1 MRHALIAPVMASLVA
16 AALVAGCGSM
26 PKPFEHGARTRY
38 PLPPAD
44 KIEVTIAPPARMPD
58 ELGMRVAAALAVEL
72 QSYGVLAVVQ
82 PNEAP
87 MKLGGVTSTRDA
99 EQSVEIEV
107 AWYIERDG
115 RTEGPAISKTRTQ
128 PDDISGATD
137 RLVSRIAQQAAPRI
151 ATLMGRAPNFTPSSP
166 GQVAAGVSVLPR
178 GLAGPPQGPQTAAVG
193 PSGPSAPPGVK
204 GTAPPPPSAPPQ
216 QSQVKVMVAPIT
228 GAPSDGNRQLFSG
241 MRRALGSHKIVV
253 IDKAGPDTFTVAGKV
268 ELAQVDERVGRLVIK
283 WVLRDPT
290 GKEVG
295 ELEQANNV
303 PMASAR
309 GSWSGFADVVGM
321 AAVEGILE
329 LLEKALNR
337 PR

>member
-1 MRHALIAPVMASLVA
+1 MRHALIVLLALALA
-16 AALVAGCGSM
+16 ACGSL
-26 PKPFEHGARTRY
+26 PKPFEHGATTRY
-38 PLPPAD
+38 PLPAND
-44 KIEVTIAPPARMPD
+44 KIELTIAPPAHMPD

-82 PNEAP
+82 PNDAP
-87 MKLGGVTSTRDA
+87 MKLGGVMSTRDA
-99 EQSVEIEV
+99 EQGIEIEV

-115 RTEGPAISKTRTQ
+115 RTEGPAISRTRTQ
-128 PDDISGATD
+128 PQDYADSTD
-137 RLVSRIAQQAAPRI
+137 RLVSRIAQQAAPRV

-166 GQVAAGVSVLPR
+166 GQVAAGVSVLPP
-178 GLAGPPQGPQTAAVG
+178 GLSGSPQVTPTAAATG
-193 PSGPSAPPGVK
+193 PTSPPGVK
-204 GTAPPPPSAPPQ
+204 GTTPMPPSAGPPQ
-216 QSQVKVMVAPIT
+216 QSQVKVMVAPVT

-253 IDKAGPDTFTVAGKV
+253 IDRAGADTFTVVGKV

-290 GKEVG
+290 GKDVG

-309 GSWSGFADVVGM
+309 GSWAGFGDVVGM

>member
-1 MRHALIAPVMASLVA
+1 MRHALIALVIASLVTGCA
-16 AALVAGCGSM
+16 AP

-44 KIEVTIAPPARMPD
+44 KIELTIAPPARMPD

-72 QSYGVLAVVQ
+72 QSYGVLSVVQ

-99 EQSVEIEV
+99 EQGVEIEV
-107 AWYIERDG
+107 AWYLERDG

-128 PDDISGATD
+128 ADDIAGATD

-151 ATLMGRAPNFTPSSP
+151 ATLMGRAPKFTPSSP
-166 GQVAAGVSVLPR
+166 GQVAAGVSVLPP
-178 GLAGPPQGPQTAAVG
+178 GLAGPSQDPQTAAAG

-204 GTAPPPPSAPPQ
+204 GTAPLPPSAGPPQ
-216 QSQVKVMVAPIT
+216 QNQVKVMVAAIT

-253 IDKAGPDTFTVAGKV
+253 IDKPGPDTFTVAGKV
-268 ELAQVDERVGRLVIK
+268 DLAQVDERTGRLVIK

-309 GSWSGFADVVGM
+309 GSWSGFGDVVGM

>member
-1 MRHALIAPVMASLVA
+1 MRHALIALLAAAVVA
-16 AALVAGCGSM
+16 ACGSL

-38 PLPPAD
+38 PVPQNE
-44 KIEVTIAPPARMPD
+44 KIELTIAPPARMPD

-82 PNEAP
+82 PNDAP
-87 MKLGGVTSTRDA
+87 MKLGGVMSTREA

-115 RTEGPAISKTRTQ
+115 RTEGPAVSRTRTQ
-128 PDDISGATD
+128 ADDIAGATD

-166 GQVAAGVSVLPR
+166 GQVAAGVSVMPPDLSGPSAALPH
-178 GLAGPPQGPQTAAVG
+178 GPQTAAAG
-193 PSGPSAPPGVK
+193 PTGPSAAPGVK
-204 GTAPPPPSAPPQ
+204 GTAPLPPSAGPPQ
-216 QSQVKVMVAPIT
+216 QSQVKIMVAPIT

-241 MRRALGSHKIVV
+241 MRRALGSHRIVV
-253 IDKAGPDTFTVAGKV
+253 IDRPGPDTFTVAGKV
-268 ELAQVDERVGRLVIK
+268 ELSQIDERTGRLIIK
-283 WVLRDPT
+283 WVLKDPA

-309 GSWSGFADVVGM
+309 GSWSGFGDVVGM